1 MTIPMGRAERRRA
14 PGRPHQFLHALHL
27 QGFQT
32 MKEVAQAFLLW
43 AVAKSRTGCL
53 KIVES
58 LWIMGFHSIY
68 QLVQDFF
75 HPQERWRVTLKAAPK
90 NMKAP
95 AGCLRLSSYLCHE
108 NIAIFASFWGMPLR
122 IYIQFIHEWTKEICG
137 TATSAEFTHEGMMS
151 MICVPFKETNYQWP
165 LDWQGVQNVLVIMS
179 FLNVTSIIYPL
190 GLWFIPFFMIH
201 PELIRSR
208 SLVAQDFLDQS
219 HSGRWV
225 HHSSHWNSIFSWRVL
240 DTRCKKLLFYVS
252 LYIYIYICMNMY
264 MYITSLHNYTYTYIY
279 IYIL

>member
-43 AVAKSRTGCL
+43 AVVKSRSGCL

-75 HPQERWRVTLKAAPK
+75 HPQELWRVTLKAAPK

-137 TATSAEFTHEGMMS
+137 TATSAEFMHEGMMS

-190 GLWFIPFFMIH
+190 GLWFIPFFSNVEKL
-201 PELIRSR
+201 PK
-208 SLVAQDFLDQS
+208 QFF
-219 HSGRWV
+219 GP
-225 HHSSHWNSIFSWRVL
+225 WNCYDSPRINPVTVTGGPRFFGPIPQWPL
-240 DTRCKKLLFYVS
+240 GPPFIPWK
-252 LYIYIYICMNMY
+252 
-264 MYITSLHNYTYTYIY
+264 
-279 IYIL
+279 